1 MNSIFNMEHVKP
13 EEFDLKILNNKD
25 KTLVLFY
32 ASWCPYCA
40 NFKPTFESAN
50 VERVKKMGALVDE
63 DENPLWDRFNIQAV
77 PTMIAFENGKI
88 IGRRDAKKHIGL
100 TKSDMESITKEL
112 SS

>member
-1 MNSIFNMEHVKP
+1 MEHTTP
-13 EEFDLKILNNKD
+13 EEFDAKVLSSNK

-40 NFKPTFESAN
+40 NFKPTFESSKTDSMN
-50 VERVKKMGALVDE
+50 KIGALVDE

-88 IGRRDAKKHIGL
+88 IARRDAKKHVGL
-100 TKSDMESITKEL
+100 TKSDMDSLVKEL
-112 SS
+112 S